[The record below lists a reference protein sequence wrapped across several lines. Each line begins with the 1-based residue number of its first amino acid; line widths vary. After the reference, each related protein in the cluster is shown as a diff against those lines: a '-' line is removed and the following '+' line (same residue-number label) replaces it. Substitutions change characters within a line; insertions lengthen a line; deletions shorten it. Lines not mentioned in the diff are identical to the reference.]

1 MDPLEMSMIIESYP
15 LEDCIA
21 VLAISAPHMLEFIEQ
36 DLILRR
42 DDPQTLKKA
51 RRLIYDALAQER
63 MRN

>member
-15 LEDCIA
+15 LEDCTA